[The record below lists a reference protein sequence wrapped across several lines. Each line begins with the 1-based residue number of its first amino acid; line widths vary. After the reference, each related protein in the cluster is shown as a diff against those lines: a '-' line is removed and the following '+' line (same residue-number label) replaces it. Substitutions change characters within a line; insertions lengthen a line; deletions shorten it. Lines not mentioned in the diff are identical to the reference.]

1 MENAPFTYTALR
13 CHAAA
18 RLLRLC
24 ALGSLLVLCT
34 GCEQQHLYD
43 LPASPEL
50 STDEKLENLF
60 QKVLHEIDN
69 RRMGK
74 VHKKEIEDLIENKF
88 QVEIAEYERKK
99 DDQKRSRS
107 FFGRR
112 WGHSGGSNSLHSPT
126 TSEPRARSADPIR
139 SGGKPRSG
147 GGPTKFRLFGF
158 GKKPTGTKEEG

>member
-1 MENAPFTYTALR
+1 MENAPFTYTPLR
-13 CHAAA
+13 RHAAA

-24 ALGSLLVLCT
+24 ALGSLLVLGT

-60 QKVLHEIDN
+60 QKVLLEIDN

-74 VHKKEIEDLIENKF
+74 VHKKEIKDLIENEF
-88 QVEIAEYERKK
+88 QEKITEYERKK
-99 DDQKRSRS
+99 DDQKKSRS

-112 WGHSGGSNSLHSPT
+112 QRRSGDPNSLHSPT
-126 TSEPRARSADPIR
+126 TPESRANSADPQGKKEVERRENRRYYFFGQR
-139 SGGKPRSG
+139 SGN
-147 GGPTKFRLFGF
+147 
-158 GKKPTGTKEEG
+158 KKR